1 MRLALFHMRES
12 LKYDLS
18 PTYGTEVAAMI
29 AEAFSVTV
37 VRIAKGIETPRRALR
52 EVYSDAAGPFMTG
65 VFTLLGFVA
74 ELKTIEHD
82 MEELPRAIV
91 AKACA
96 MIAKQAKAQIG
107 QEHELWPALAA
118 STIADKAS
126 HGFATPKPLLRTG
139 ELRDS
144 IEWSVFGH
152 GRHVEGAV
160 GSNNDKAVSAGVR
173 HRREFRRAAS

>member
-1 MRLALFHMRES
+1 
-12 LKYDLS
+12 
-18 PTYGTEVAAMI
+18 
-29 AEAFSVTV
+29 
-37 VRIAKGIETPRRALR
+37 
-52 EVYSDAAGPFMTG
+52 MTG

-126 HGFATPKPLLRTG
+126 HGIATPKPLLRTG

-160 GSNNDKAVSAGVR
+160 GSNNDKAVWQELGTVKISAAQLLEC
-173 HRREFRRAAS
+173 HRRLCASRGLSRWRGA